1 MNGKK
6 RGGEAQ
12 IVRVR
17 LPREGEVVG
26 VVEQMLG
33 ASRLLVKCKDNN
45 TRVVRIPGRLKRK
58 LWIKEGDTVIVKP
71 WVVQGN
77 EKGDIAWR
85 YTAVEADRLR
95 REGKL

>member
-1 MNGKK
+1 VKEQEK
-6 RGGEAQ
+6 PV
-12 IVRVR
+12 VRLR
-17 LPREGEVVG
+17 LPRSGEVLG

-33 ASRLLVKCKDNN
+33 ASRMLVKCRDNN

-77 EKGDIAWR
+77 EKGDIVWR
-85 YTAVEADRLR
+85 YTAAEAERLT
-95 REGKL
+95 REGKI